1 MQALTQSPGGPVQ
14 PLNISDG
21 NVDYSF
27 DCIGK
32 VDVMNAA
39 LEGCH
44 KDWGKSAR
52 DRFSSSL
59 FASGGCQP
67 SLA

>member
-21 NVDYSF
+21 NVDNSS

-32 VDVMNAA
+32 VDVINRAFELMNRRQSIPSVI
-39 LEGCH
+39 H
-44 KDWGKSAR
+44 FSA
-52 DRFSSSL
+52 
-59 FASGGCQP
+59 Q
-67 SLA
+67 